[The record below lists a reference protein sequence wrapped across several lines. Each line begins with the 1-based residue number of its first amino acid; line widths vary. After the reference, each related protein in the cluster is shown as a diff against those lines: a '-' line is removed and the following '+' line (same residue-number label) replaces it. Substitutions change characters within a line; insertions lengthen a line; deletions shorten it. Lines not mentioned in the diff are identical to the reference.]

1 MTNEII
7 GLLTASLFLL
17 SMIRQD
23 MPSNPSQSDRQKAG
37 YAGPVRKVST
47 ETEIVSRKLYRESS
61 NGQRELLEGTT
72 AQFGNG
78 RFLTTEEEFDE
89 NGRLVSDASSEREA
103 EDGQFRSV
111 YKYDERARLSE
122 EDHFNRD
129 GSSAGKKYYFYDS
142 GGKRTEELFY
152 TANGGLL
159 SKVRYDEQQNATDI
173 ESFAPNGSIV
183 QKQSIVHSYRR
194 EGNTLED
201 SYTPPQPKSGI
212 YLRRISP
219 KNDESTQGAPNGPQ
233 QFKTVYTYS
242 DSGQLVKEVA
252 GGTEKDYD
260 SKGRLSVEVFG
271 NTRTTYSYDDQGHIA
286 ETLVVEPPGAYS
298 LSGGNG
304 RCVYKYDSYG
314 NENERVVYKRDG
326 SVSMNYFYTYE
337 YDSHNNWTKR
347 VEDEKVFNFREDIK
361 SFTLEIVTVQYRAIS
376 YH

>member
-201 SYTPPQPKSGI
+201 FI
-212 YLRRISP
+212 YAVYLPRMTNRRKGLRMVHNNS
-219 KNDESTQGAPNGPQ
+219 
-233 QFKTVYTYS
+233 
-242 DSGQLVKEVA
+242 
-252 GGTEKDYD
+252 
-260 SKGRLSVEVFG
+260 RLS
-271 NTRTTYSYDDQGHIA
+271 TPIA
-286 ETLVVEPPGAYS
+286 ILV
-298 LSGGNG
+298 
-304 RCVYKYDSYG
+304 
-314 NENERVVYKRDG
+314 
-326 SVSMNYFYTYE
+326 
-337 YDSHNNWTKR
+337 NW
-347 VEDEKVFNFREDIK
+347 
-361 SFTLEIVTVQYRAIS
+361 
-376 YH
+376 